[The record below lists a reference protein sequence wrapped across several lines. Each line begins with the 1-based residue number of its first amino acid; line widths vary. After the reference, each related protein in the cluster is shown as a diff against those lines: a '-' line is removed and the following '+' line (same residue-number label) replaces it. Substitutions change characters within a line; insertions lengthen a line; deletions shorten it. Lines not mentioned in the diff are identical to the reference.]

1 LDAENFILNEIKEIK
16 IINKNNEFL
25 LSAIAAGDEIDKKY
39 NVAGIVKAITYNE
52 MEIKEKDGKWTITAV
67 VDR

>member
-1 LDAENFILNEIKEIK
+1 LDAENFILQK
-16 IINKNNEFL
+16 IEKLKITEEDGIYNLKATAL
-25 LSAIAAGDEIDKKY
+25 GDEIDKKY